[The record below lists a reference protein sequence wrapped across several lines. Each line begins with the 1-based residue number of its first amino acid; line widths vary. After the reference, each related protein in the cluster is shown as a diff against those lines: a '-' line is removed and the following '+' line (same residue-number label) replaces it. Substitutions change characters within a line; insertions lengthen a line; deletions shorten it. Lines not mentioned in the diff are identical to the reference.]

1 MCVWK
6 GEETA
11 SPDHFFLL
19 RSQDA
24 FGKHVNNPPLTKL
37 PVSSH
42 VHPSFKKCVLCNCP
56 SISSKASLFED
67 LTPGGALC
75 HIMTTAYRMKT
86 EQSWYAIL
94 DSNCVPMLPYTSY
107 CTHGQYRRT
116 ELE

>member
-1 MCVWK
+1 MCV
-6 GEETA
+6 GGEEETA

-42 VHPSFKKCVLCNCP
+42 VQPSFKKTAVCYVIVHL
-56 SISSKASLFED
+56 SSKASLFED

-94 DSNCVPMLPYTSY
+94 DSNCVPMLSYTSY
-107 CTHGQYRRT
+107 CTHG
-116 ELE
+116 

>member
-1 MCVWK
+1 M
-6 GEETA
+6 GGEEETA
-11 SPDHFFLL
+11 SSDHFFLL

-42 VHPSFKKCVLCNCP
+42 VHPTFKKCVLCNCP

-86 EQSWYAIL
+86 EQSWYA
-94 DSNCVPMLPYTSY
+94 YTSY
-107 CTHGQYRRT
+107 CTHGQYHRT